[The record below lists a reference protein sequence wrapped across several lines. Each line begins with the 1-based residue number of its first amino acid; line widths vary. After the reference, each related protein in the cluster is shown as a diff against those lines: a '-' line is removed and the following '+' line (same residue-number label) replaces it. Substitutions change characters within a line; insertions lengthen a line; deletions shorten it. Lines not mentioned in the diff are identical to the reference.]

1 MRPRCAISISSHMDA
16 NSRAQGC
23 KKIRNRYIYVHRT
36 HAKSMYSN
44 WSRGFTING
53 NYLQCYEVSGTAEGR
68 VSGLGGFDSEMQNEG
83 SRFRCYGL
91 WPRLSQSAGPW
102 AKVSVGQRA
111 RERGPAV
118 IGGRVMLPARQGLA
132 IFAGQ
137 RALESARGCSHA
149 AGMADFAMRR

>member
-1 MRPRCAISISSHMDA
+1 MS
-16 NSRAQGC
+16 
-23 KKIRNRYIYVHRT
+23 
-36 HAKSMYSN
+36 
-44 WSRGFTING
+44 
-53 NYLQCYEVSGTAEGR
+53 E
-68 VSGLGGFDSEMQNEG
+68 LGGFNSEKQNEG

-149 AGMADFAMRR
+149 AGMADFALKRTFHMAKLVHLLKVIELIAVIVQGNLNM

>member
-1 MRPRCAISISSHMDA
+1 
-16 NSRAQGC
+16 
-23 KKIRNRYIYVHRT
+23 
-36 HAKSMYSN
+36 MYSKL
-44 WSRGFTING
+44 SKALSFNG
-53 NYLQCYEVSGTAEGR
+53 NYIQYDEVSGTTDGR
-68 VSGLGGFDSEMQNEG
+68 VSELRGFSSEKQNEG